1 MAVLKG
7 LMNLFRE
14 GLMNLFREGLMN
26 LFREGS
32 SPKISELLLT
42 QHTLFPDRG
51 RASFLISTQM
61 EICRV
66 SI

>member
-7 LMNLFRE
+7 F
-14 GLMNLFREGLMN
+14 MNLFREGLMN

-51 RASFLISTQM
+51 RASFLINTQM
-61 EICRV
+61 EIFRV
-66 SI
+66 